1 MGTFFIGM
9 LSKIFYLL
17 ILIVGIALG
26 SLFTW
31 INTYTEIQS
40 LSDDQKLLEKI
51 LAYSNT
57 PISDENN
64 SCEGQPV
71 KTVGAAVASLLE
83 LNTINSRN
91 MLAYG
96 CFNDTCSMSISMCK
110 PWKDY
115 ECSSR
120 FLKFN
125 VDENNQIKPSTFM
138 CFDMP

>member
-1 MGTFFIGM
+1 MRK
-9 LSKIFYLL
+9 KIIYLL
-17 ILIVGIALG
+17 ILILGIALG
-26 SLFTW
+26 ALFTW
-31 INTYTEIQS
+31 MNTYTKIS
-40 LSDDQKLLEKI
+40 GLSDDQELLEKT

-71 KTVGAAVASLLE
+71 NTVGAAVASLLE

-91 MLAYG
+91 MLTYG
-96 CFNDTCSMSISMCK
+96 CFNDTCSMSISMCT
-110 PWKDY
+110 PWKDF

-125 VDENNQIKPSTFM
+125 IDADKKILPSTFM

>member
-1 MGTFFIGM
+1 MRK
-9 LSKIFYLL
+9 KIIYLL
-17 ILIVGIALG
+17 ILILGIALG
-26 SLFTW
+26 ALFTW
-31 INTYTEIQS
+31 MNTYTKIS
-40 LSDDQKLLEKI
+40 GLSDDQELLEKT

-71 KTVGAAVASLLE
+71 NTVGAAVASLLE

-91 MLAYG
+91 MLTYG
-96 CFNDTCSMSISMCK
+96 CFNDTCSMSISMCT
-110 PWKDY
+110 PWKDF

-125 VDENNQIKPSTFM
+125 IDDDNQILPSTFM

>member
-1 MGTFFIGM
+1 MGTFFLKM
-9 LSKIFYLL
+9 LNKIIYVL

-31 INTYTEIQS
+31 INTYTEIQNS
-40 LSDDQKLLEKI
+40 HDDQELLEKI

-57 PISDENN
+57 SISDENN

-71 KTVGAAVASLLE
+71 TTVGAAVASLLE
-83 LNTINSRN
+83 LNKVNKRN
-91 MLAYG
+91 MLTYG
-96 CFNDTCSMSISMCK
+96 CFSDTCSMSITMCK
-110 PWKDY
+110 PWKDF

-125 VDENNQIKPSTFM
+125 IDADKKILPSTVM

>member
-1 MGTFFIGM
+1 M
-9 LSKIFYLL
+9 LNKITYLL
-17 ILIVGIALG
+17 ILILGIALG

-31 INTYTEIQS
+31 INTYTQIPG
-40 LSDDQKLLEKI
+40 LSDDQELLEKT

-57 PISDENN
+57 KMSDENN

-91 MLAYG
+91 MLTYG
-96 CFNDTCSMSISMCK
+96 CFNDTCSLSITMCT
-110 PWKDY
+110 PWKDF

-125 VDENNQIKPSTFM
+125 IDADNKILPSTFM